1 MKNNHHFRPIKG
13 TKFSTD
19 TGQFLSL
26 GITSFE
32 ILEMAN
38 VVTGKHHQRTIKQ
51 YEDAI
56 DEGKI
61 FDIEL

>member
-1 MKNNHHFRPIKG
+1 MRQKHHFRPIKG

-19 TGQFLSL
+19 TGQFISL

-51 YEDAI
+51 YEEAI
-56 DEGKI
+56 EDSKI